1 MRRYSDFR
9 KVSEALSDLLVIS
22 KIMFSANLL
31 DIIESQGPV
40 LSYDSPPSTVVF
52 VRFDYGEG
60 IGYVLLCCKDML
72 IATAAREKGRKV
84 FGDDALKLIRNKKGT
99 SYIYSILLENL
110 PDTLRSS
117 VERAVGEC
125 RELHYPD
132 SLLGTQLYGL
142 KIGNNVLVKTEFIV
156 VLPAELDN
164 RKQILVLPSDTLV
177 VSKDGKAILSSLALD
192 FSVALANRVEV
203 SSLFIP
209 RTEYGSVNDLVAAPP
224 SLVIPWASATSMDN
238 LMKQGKKDFARS
250 ILKRVTQYL
259 IRAHEIGI
267 AHLWLDPKK
276 ILVTSVPGTR
286 SSVQIL
292 ITGFLGRFPKGL
304 IRFANPFYCDPYLLL
319 GLEGI
324 HTDVY
329 SLGMIVL
336 ETMTGLTLE
345 SRAEIVLALRDALV
359 GTQPSG
365 AKGKSDLYSLIFSTA
380 RKDPSKLKDAFVKIM
395 KNDRVVRRDRATLA
409 KVRDKKLRDVLVR
422 CLSLDIS
429 ERPKEAK
436 ELLNAL

>member
-40 LSYDSPPSTVVF
+40 LSYDSPPSTVIF
-52 VRFDYGEG
+52 VRFDYGKG

-72 IATAAREKGRKV
+72 IATAAREGSKKV

-110 PDTLRSS
+110 PDTLRPS
-117 VERAVGEC
+117 VEKAVNEC
-125 RELHYPD
+125 RELRYPD

-142 KIGNNVLVKTEFIV
+142 KIGNDVLVKTEFIV
-156 VLPAELDN
+156 VLPAELDD

-177 VSKDGKAILSSLALD
+177 ISKDGKAILSSLALD
-192 FSVALANRVEV
+192 FSAALANGVEV
-203 SSLFIP
+203 SGLFIP
-209 RTEYGSVNDLVAAPP
+209 RTEYNSVNDLVTAPP
-224 SLVIPWASATSMDN
+224 SLVLPWTSVTLLDN
-238 LMKQGKKDFARS
+238 LMRQGKKEFTGS
-250 ILKRVTQYL
+250 ILRRVVQYL
-259 IRAHEIGI
+259 VRAHEVGI
-267 AHLWLDPKK
+267 VHLWLDPKK
-276 ILVTSVPGTR
+276 ILVTSVPGAR
-286 SSVQIL
+286 NSMQVF
-292 ITGFLGRFPKGL
+292 ITGFLGKFLKGL
-304 IRFANPFYCDPYLLL
+304 TQFVNPLYCDPYLLL
-319 GLEGI
+319 GIEGT
-324 HTDVY
+324 HTDIY

-336 ETMTGLTLE
+336 ETITGSALE
-345 SRAEIVLALRDALV
+345 SRAEIVLALRDASI
-359 GTQPSG
+359 GAQPSK
-365 AKGKSDLYSLIFSTA
+365 AKEKSDLYSFIFSTT
-380 RKDPSKLKDAFVKIM
+380 RRDPGKLKDTLVKIM
-395 KNDRVVRRDRATLA
+395 KNDMVVRRDRVVLA
-409 KVRDKKLRDVLVR
+409 KIRDKKLRDVLVR